1 MATSLLEAYKKR
13 LAVAESV
20 HQRTHNGAKMSPQKK
35 LLVATCLNNTSKFIN
50 EAFDHSAPTQ
60 RSALGDYKR
69 FCLNIA
75 NISLPNLILPELMLT
90 QPMTSF
96 TGFVTYLRYVAGT
109 QKGGVSVGDMFNS
122 VYSLGEMTE
131 DRMRYTSSAV
141 ADEFTGLTKAADQ
154 SVKLEWTPVASVK
167 KIVVTNKDGVVGYVP
182 VDKLKF
188 DSPVTDA
195 TSTIQAQHNRPGM
208 TGLTT
213 DGAAKIDL
221 STIYK
226 DEAGTVED
234 EGNFTDL
241 TGATVKVLYIY
252 NNVEIPQKVEPTSLP
267 TLKAQMTAISLR
279 AHARRIAIYYSQIS
293 AFQAKQDYGFDLGDQ
308 LAQQAQGELAYKLK
322 LVA

>member
-50 EAFDHSAPTQ
+50 EAFDQSAPTQ

-109 QKGGVSVGDMFNS
+109 AKGGVGIGDMFNS

-141 ADEFTGLTKAADQ
+141 ADEFTGLTKADNQA
-154 SVKLEWTPVASVK
+154 VKLEWTPVASVK

-182 VDKLKF
+182 VSKLTF
-188 DSPVTDA
+188 DNAVEDA
-195 TSTIQAQHNRPGM
+195 DNSIQVQHNRVGM
-208 TGLTT
+208 TGLTK

-221 STIYK
+221 STIYS
-226 DEAGTVED
+226 DEAGTVPAESGFD
-234 EGNFTDL
+234 DL

-252 NNVEIPQKVEPTSLP
+252 NNIEIPQKVEPTSLP
-267 TLKAQMTAISLR
+267 TLKARMTAISLQ